1 MSEVA
6 VPAGGRPVA
15 SGATTESDR
24 TPSASG
30 AEVLAYFDR
39 LGDRV
44 DQAWSA
50 AGRRA
55 DLLPDIATRSLS
67 DLPVPDSLSPEVILS
82 LLADG
87 SHLPKQRASSDTF
100 GQPPAVVYRRPDL
113 EIQAITW
120 MEGTTSTHQHAFDG
134 AFRVLWGSSLHV
146 GYSFDQ
152 HETLADGHLVAGR
165 LAMLDSEILWPGDV
179 RPIVAG
185 PGFIHA
191 LFHLERPS
199 VTLVVRNAS
208 SGLPFP
214 QYDYRLP
221 GLGFDVLHS
230 DDRLQMR
237 LRGLHSLY
245 RLDRAAAATL
255 ACDVTATQDLWTAFR
270 VCDDWALTYGE
281 GDVLSDLIEVM
292 AGRSEVFDELLP
304 PMYAEEVRRGRLLS
318 RRGLLRES
326 RHRLFLALIVNLPD
340 RKSIHEAVRQL
351 FPGEDPNTLVV
362 DLVEELASPAYR
374 GISGLSMSPD
384 QLAVLK
390 AQLAD
395 GGAGDALGMVASSWQ
410 PPALLETLFS

>member
-1 MSEVA
+1 VNAAMSEGQLQTSGPSA
-6 VPAGGRPVA
+6 FAGGLVAA
-15 SGATTESDR
+15 SGR
-24 TPSASG
+24 
-30 AEVLAYFDR
+30 EVLAYFNR

-44 DQAWSA
+44 DQAWTS
-50 AGRRA
+50 AGRRPE
-55 DLLPDIATRSLS
+55 LLPDIATAALS
-67 DLPVPDSLSPEVILS
+67 ELVVPDALSPEVILA

-87 SHLPKQRASSDTF
+87 TELPKQRASSDQF

-120 MEGTTSTHQHAFDG
+120 MEGTTSTHQHGFDG
-134 AFRVLWGSSLHV
+134 AFRVMWGSSLHV

-152 HETLADGHLVAGR
+152 QETLAEGHLVAGD
-165 LAMLDSEILWPGDV
+165 LTKLESEVLGLGDV

-199 VTLVVRNAS
+199 VTLVVRNGS
-208 SGLPFP
+208 SNLPFP

-221 GLGFDVLHS
+221 GLGFDVLDH
-230 DDRLQMR
+230 DDRLRMR

-245 RLDRAAAATL
+245 RLDRDGAAAL
-255 ACDVTATQDLWTAFR
+255 ARDVTATQDLWTAFR
-270 VCDDWALTYGE
+270 VCDDWALAYGE
-281 GDVLSDLIEVM
+281 SETLSDLIEIL
-292 AGRSEVFDELLP
+292 AQRAQVFEELLP
-304 PMYAEEVRRGRLLS
+304 PVYAEEVRRGRLLS

-340 RKSIHEAVRQL
+340 RASIHDALRQL
-351 FPGEDPNTLVV
+351 FPGEDPGGLVI

-374 GISGLSMSPD
+374 GISGLSMGAD
-384 QLAVLK
+384 ELIVLT

-395 GGAGDALGMVASSWQ
+395 DGNGDALGMVAARWK
-410 PPALLETLFS
+410 PPVLLETLFS

>member
-1 MSEVA
+1 V
-6 VPAGGRPVA
+6 
-15 SGATTESDR
+15 SDR
-24 TPSASG
+24 PRSG
-30 AEVLAYFDR
+30 VDVEALAYFNR

-44 DQAWSA
+44 DQAWTA

-55 DLLPDIATRSLS
+55 DRLVDIATDALR
-67 DLPVPDSLSPEVILS
+67 DLPVPETLSPEVILG

-87 SHLPKQRASSDTF
+87 TDLPKQRASSDQF
-100 GQPPAVVYRRPDL
+100 GQPPAVVYRRSDL

-134 AFRVLWGSSLHV
+134 AFRVMWGSSLHV
-146 GYSFDQ
+146 RYSFDQ
-152 HETLADGHLVAGR
+152 QETLADGHLVTGR

-185 PGFIHA
+185 PEFIHA

-208 SGLPFP
+208 SNLPFP

-230 DDRLQMR
+230 DDRLRMR

-245 RLDRAAAATL
+245 RLDRGGAAAVAR
-255 ACDVTATQDLWTAFR
+255 DVTATQDLWTAFR
-270 VCDDWALTYGE
+270 VCDDWAMTYGE
-281 GDVLSDLIEVM
+281 SEVLSDLIEVL
-292 AGRSEVFDELLP
+292 AHRAEVFDELLP
-304 PMYAEEVRRGRLLS
+304 PMYAEEVRRGRLLA

-340 RKSIHEAVRQL
+340 RASIHQAVRQL
-351 FPGEDPNTLVV
+351 FPGQDPSTLVI

-374 GISGLSMSPD
+374 GISGLSMGPD
-384 QLAVLK
+384 ELAMLK

-395 GGAGDALGMVASSWQ
+395 GGTGDVLGTVASRWQ